1 MPGVRVYEKKLGS
14 RRRIA
19 DVLSPRYLN
28 PHQTHITLILVSLA
42 QSVHSQT
49 PPSSLLPLIRKLAH
63 NFVHPGVGPEVIAA
77 GVNTIRE
84 ICSRQIWALGSE
96 ESGEMDDE
104 EEDKKSSKA
113 MDDGKDLLEDLIS
126 YRRSKDKG
134 VAAAARGLLQLY
146 RRENPSLLPR
156 KERGKDGAIKAG
168 DEEFITRGFGE
179 STQVTRGIV
188 GLDLL
193 EKALEEEHEDQ
204 EGSDDEEERDKKAW
218 EGWGEDSDD
227 ESDQSSQGWINVSS
241 EGEDFDVS
249 DSDDDRANKDEKEE
263 ATEKKTP
270 GERVRERRVARREV
284 RRKARE
290 GGDGGNS
297 GDEAD
302 EAIGDE
308 MGKDSLAAA
317 EEKAAAVKE
326 QEAAISTLAT
336 TRILTPADFAKLN
349 QLRIEAAQAKL
360 EAAKNGSRAEQAIK
374 KEIAQLEAQR
384 KRSHGDEG
392 ASTIVGEVDILGLRK
407 RRKMDYEERMAH
419 IAEGREGREAF
430 GSKKGKKN
438 KEKMSSSNN
447 EAKKK
452 SKPYAMIAK
461 SWSVRS
467 KKNASLTDKSRRL
480 KAAKEKQRKQY
491 K

>member
-1 MPGVRVYEKKLGS
+1 MG
-14 RRRIA
+14 
-19 DVLSPRYLN
+19 RYLN
-28 PHQTHITLILVSLA
+28 PHQTHITLILVALA

-49 PPSSLLPLIRKLAH
+49 PPSSLLPLVRKLAN

-77 GVNTIRE
+77 GINTIRE
-84 ICSRQIWALGSE
+84 ICSRQVWALGSE
-96 ESGEMDDE
+96 ETVESDDE
-104 EEDKKSSKA
+104 GGEENKA
-113 MDDGKDLLEDLIS
+113 NGKGLDDGKDLLEDLIS

-134 VAAAARGLLQLY
+134 VAAASRGLLSLY

-156 KERGKDGAIKAG
+156 KERGKEGTMKAG
-168 DEEFITRGFGE
+168 DEDFIARGFGE
-179 STQVTRGIV
+179 DLQTTKGIA

-193 EKALEEEHEDQ
+193 EKALEEEGENDSQ
-204 EGSDDEEERDKKAW
+204 EEEEKDRKAW
-218 EGWGEDSDD
+218 EGWDEDSDD
-227 ESDQSSQGWINVSS
+227 ESDVSSQGWIDVSS
-241 EGEDFDVS
+241 EGEDFEVS
-249 DSDDDRANKDEKEE
+249 GSEDEDTDKKKQDEETANKR
-263 ATEKKTP
+263 TP
-270 GERVRERRVARREV
+270 GERVRERRIAKRES

-290 GGDGGNS
+290 GVGAEEDNDESAGEK
-297 GDEAD
+297 DEASA
-302 EAIGDE
+302 EARRVHE
-308 MGKDSLAAA
+308 AQVK
-317 EEKAAAVKE
+317 EAAVKE
-326 QEAAISTLAT
+326 EEASMSTLAT

-360 EAAKNGSRAEQAIK
+360 ESVKSGSRSQQAIK

-384 KRSHGDEG
+384 KRNHGDDG
-392 ASTIVGEVDILGLRK
+392 AVSTLVNEVDILGVRK
-407 RRKMDYEERMAH
+407 KRKMDYEERMAH
-419 IAEGREGREAF
+419 IEEGREGREAF

-438 KEKMSSSNN
+438 KAKMSSSNN

-480 KAAKEKQRKQY
+480 KAAKEKQKKQY